1 MSNGI
6 DKLNNLADI
15 DFVDTDVETLLAA
28 LIGDY
33 EKEYAVETGQ
43 SKTLAQGDPIR
54 ILLYAE
60 AARIYAMMQ
69 SVNNAAK
76 QNLLKYATGNYLDQ
90 LAARVEVTREE
101 ARAATAMVRFKLSAA
116 QKSVVSI
123 PSGTRVAAGGVY
135 FATTEYKE
143 IPVGVPSVDI
153 PVTCTQTGTIGN
165 GYAEGQI
172 NILVDPI
179 EYIAGVAN
187 TDTSAG
193 GADREDDD
201 SFRERVYL
209 RPESFSVAGPSGAYE
224 YFVKEYDSSIAD
236 VVVTSLTPGT
246 VNIYFILEDGATPE
260 SIRTNLQEYLSDE
273 NIRPLTDTVIV
284 SAPERVNYNI
294 DLSYY
299 INESDSDITG
309 TIQSAVETA
318 IEDYITWQRAKIG
331 RDINPGYLQHLIY
344 AAGAKRVVVNAPIFT
359 PLSNTQVAAERTIIV
374 NYGGPED
381 E

>member
-76 QNLLKYATGNYLDQ
+76 QNLLKYASGNYLDQ

-101 ARAATAMVRFKLSAA
+101 ARAATAQVRFELSAA
-116 QKSVVSI
+116 QKSAVSI

-143 IPVGVPSVDI
+143 IPVGTTFVDI
-153 PVTCTQTGTIGN
+153 PVTCTQTGIIGN

-172 NILVDPI
+172 NILVDPL

-201 SFRERVYL
+201 SLRERVYL

-236 VVVTSLTPGT
+236 VVITSLAPGT
-246 VNIYFILEDGATPE
+246 VNIYFILEDGTTPE
-260 SIRTNLQEYLSDE
+260 STRTNLQEYLSDE
-273 NIRPLTDTVIV
+273 NIRPLTDTVMV

-299 INESDSDITG
+299 INESDSDIAG
-309 TIQSAVETA
+309 TIRSAVETA

-344 AAGAKRVVVNAPIFT
+344 KAGAKRVVINSPAFT
-359 PLSNTQVAAERTIIV
+359 KLSKIEIAELATKNV
-374 NYGGPED
+374 SYGGTEED
-381 E
+381 

>member
-28 LIGDY
+28 LIADY
-33 EKEYAVETGQ
+33 EKEYAVETGE

-69 SVNNAAK
+69 SLNNAAK

-101 ARAATAMVRFKLSAA
+101 ARAATAQVRFKLSAA
-116 QKSVVSI
+116 PKSVVSI
-123 PSGTRVAAGGVY
+123 PSGTRVAAGAVY

-143 IPVGVPSVDI
+143 IPVSATFVDI

-172 NILVDPI
+172 NVLVDPI
-179 EYIAGVAN
+179 EYIAGVTN
-187 TDTSAG
+187 SDTSAG

-201 SFRERVYL
+201 SLRERVYL

-236 VVVTSLTPGT
+236 VVVTSLTPGM
-246 VNIYFILEDGATPE
+246 VNIYFIREDGTTPE
-260 SIRTNLQEYLSDE
+260 STRTNLQQYLSDE
-273 NIRPLTDTVIV
+273 NIRPLTDTVV
-284 SAPERVNYNI
+284 VAAPERVNYSI

-299 INESDSDITG
+299 INESDSDVTG
-309 TIQSAVETA
+309 TIQGAVETA
-318 IEDYITWQRAKIG
+318 VEDYITWQGAKIG

-344 AAGAKRVVVNAPIFT
+344 KAGAKRVVINSPAFT
-359 PLSNTQVAAERTIIV
+359 KLSKIEIAELSTKNV
-374 NYGGPED
+374 SYGGTEED
-381 E
+381 